1 MSLYLFL
8 GDRKVPVNGE
18 LETGNQQNTW
28 PTGSFSGRMVLVKKK
43 SIWTLRIWELISI
56 KLPAPTLRT
65 IWIGPQSEQVGKNS
79 FQGLGCTRV
88 GVGYRKGS
96 GEEEAAPVK

>member
-28 PTGSFSGRMVLVKKK
+28 PTGSFSGRMVLVKK
-43 SIWTLRIWELISI
+43 IHLDAED
-56 KLPAPTLRT
+56 
-65 IWIGPQSEQVGKNS
+65 
-79 FQGLGCTRV
+79 LGTDFHKTACAHFEDHLDRSS
-88 GVGYRKGS
+88 K
-96 GEEEAAPVK
+96 